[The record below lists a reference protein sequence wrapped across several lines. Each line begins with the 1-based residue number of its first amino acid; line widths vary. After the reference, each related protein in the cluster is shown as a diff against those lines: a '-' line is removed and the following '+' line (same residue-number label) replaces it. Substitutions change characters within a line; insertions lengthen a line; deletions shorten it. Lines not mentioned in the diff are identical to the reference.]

1 MNSRPKLAVFPKA
14 YMEPLCKTGE
24 MKLAE
29 WIDLAGELPID
40 GLEFYCGIL
49 DLADSREWKT
59 YRKMVE
65 EKGCPSRPYIPLL
78 HWSGED
84 NGVPQTHCVIYRS
97 QWKPSQKQKR

>member
-65 EKGCPSRPYIPLL
+65 EKGLSISMMCCSPDFTHPEPSFRRAQV
-78 HWSGED
+78 E
-84 NGVPQTHCVIYRS
+84 
-97 QWKPSQKQKR
+97 